1 MIYTVNA
8 ASFDAQNVNPIFGPQ
23 MEPGDFILTIIS
35 LFVLV
40 AWILSILFI
49 LWGGLLLILSGWK
62 DDKIKPAINTI
73 RYAII
78 GVIITVVAIF
88 VFPILGWLLWIDVEK
103 YAKPSRIFA
112 KIEEIG
118 NNVFG
123 SSTSNSYQNSWN
135 NSLDNFPDDFS
146 DL

>member
-1 MIYTVNA
+1 MYEIANA
-8 ASFDAQNVNPIFGPQ
+8 AINTEVNPLFGPN

-35 LFVLV
+35 IFVLV
-40 AWILSILFI
+40 AGILSILFI
-49 LWGGLLLILSGWK
+49 LWWGLLLILSGWK

-78 GVIITVVAIF
+78 GIIITVVSIF
-88 VFPILGWLLWIDVEK
+88 VFPLLGWLLWIDVK
-103 YAKPSRIFA
+103 QYAEPSRIFA
-112 KIEEIG
+112 KIEEIW

-123 SSTSNSYQNSWN
+123 TSSSTYKWWATQD
-135 NSLDNFPDDFS
+135 SLDNFPDDFS